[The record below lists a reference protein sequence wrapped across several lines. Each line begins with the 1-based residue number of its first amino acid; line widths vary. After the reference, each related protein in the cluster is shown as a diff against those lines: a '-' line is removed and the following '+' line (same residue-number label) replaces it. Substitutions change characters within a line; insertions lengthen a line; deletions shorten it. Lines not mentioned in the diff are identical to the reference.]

1 VTITVPDLL
10 VAVTLDHDLL
20 EAVEAGDPIW
30 TLDELRV
37 DFAVL
42 AERVRLGYVV
52 VERRCDHTLGTVRFT
67 RRQPRFFWGWKELT
81 P

>member
-1 VTITVPDLL
+1 MTVPDLL

-20 EAVEAGDPIW
+20 EAVEDGEHVW
-30 TLDELRV
+30 TLAELRA

-42 AERVRLGYVV
+42 AERIRLGYLV
-52 VERRCDHTLGTVRFT
+52 VERRCDHVLGTVRFT
-67 RRQPRFFWGWKELT
+67 RAQPRYFWGFKELA

>member
-1 VTITVPDLL
+1 VTVPDLL

-20 EAVEAGDPIW
+20 EAVEAGESVW
-30 TLDELRV
+30 TLAEMCA
-37 DFAVL
+37 DFEVI
-42 AERVRLGYVV
+42 AERVRLGYIV

-67 RRQPRFFWGWKELT
+67 RRQPRYFWGWKELA